1 MGAKHKT
8 ETMSSTDEIKIVA
21 APDAADNTVMDVTS
35 ATEGTVQDPALAPK
49 PAKPKKLR
57 IRSQKYQAVRA
68 QIDKTKKY
76 DSFAAVELVK
86 KLSYTSFAGTITA
99 HLVVKEAGM
108 TAAVTL
114 PHSSGKSLRVV
125 IVDEVVLKNIENG
138 QIDFDILVAAP
149 QYMPKLAKFAPVL
162 GPKGLMPNPKNG
174 TLTPNPEAQKKKL
187 EGGTVTVKTEKKA
200 PLVHI
205 QIGKTSME
213 TKQLV
218 ENLEALI
225 KAFNTKLVRASIA
238 ATMSPGV
245 KVSFETV

>member
-1 MGAKHKT
+1 MGTKRKANVMT
-8 ETMSSTDEIKIVA
+8 GDENIKIVE
-21 APDAADNTVMDVTS
+21 APTS
-35 ATEGTVQDPALAPK
+35 EATENAGDTAMTVDAEQK
-49 PAKPKKLR
+49 PAVKTKKSR
-57 IRSQKYQAVRA
+57 VRSQKYQAVRA

-76 DSFAAVELVK
+76 DPFAAIELVK

-108 TAAVTL
+108 SASVTL
-114 PHSSGKSLRVV
+114 PHSTGKSIRVA
-125 IVDEVVLKNIENG
+125 IVTDEVLKQIENG
-138 QIDFDILVAAP
+138 EINFDILVSAP

-174 TLTPNPEAQKKKL
+174 TLTPNPEAQKQKL
-187 EGGTVTVKTEKKA
+187 EAGTVTIKTEKKA
-200 PLVHI
+200 PLVHV
-205 QIGKTSME
+205 QIGKTSMD

-218 ENLEALI
+218 ENLEALF

-245 KVSFETV
+245 KVAYVTV